1 MDTAEIGRLARW
13 AGQVA
18 SQVHPTIHAAALPAG
33 EGRRVAVELA
43 LGGRTRR
50 VEIPYGSWVDYQDDP
65 EWRGEWERVIIRA
78 AKLLVLETGP
88 EPR

>member
-1 MDTAEIGRLARW
+1 MDTAEIGRLATW

-18 SQVHPTIHAAALPAG
+18 RQVHPTIQAVALPAG
-33 EGRRVAVELA
+33 EGERVAVELA

-50 VEIPYGSWVDYQDDP
+50 LEIPYGSWVSYQDDP
-65 EWRGEWERVIIRA
+65 EWRGEWERVIIRL
-78 AKLLVLETGP
+78 AKLLILEA